1 MCGMFNVLMRL
12 NYYNSFIKFCFN
24 DIFCM
29 IYKGINEWKR
39 KVCRKVLLMKCYNVV
54 IVII

>member
-12 NYYNSFIKFCFN
+12 NYYNSFIKVCFN

-29 IYKGINEWKR
+29 VYKGINEWKR